1 MKMKMKQVKG
11 WWSSDL
17 SPHLEISTPTGES
30 LDLIVDSGFNEE
42 LTLPESLIEEL
53 ELERFGPGE
62 VELADG
68 SVVRTEIY
76 LGEILWFGQ
85 RKQVLVQATKSEEG
99 LLGTELFQG
108 CKVELDPDADLVV
121 FRKKSSRV
129 RRR

>member
-1 MKMKMKQVKG
+1 MKMKQVKG

-42 LTLPESLIEEL
+42 LTLPESLIKEL

-85 RKQVLVQATKSEEG
+85 RKQVLVQSTKSEEG

-121 FRKKSSRV
+121 FRKKPSGV